1 MILLVMVMVMTMVR
15 MMMMTIDHGDD
26 DSEPPPFSQII
37 WVGWLN
43 ARGKEVGRGRF
54 LPIQIFDAFCS
65 RATLFNIWLMNT
77 FALFAVCLA
86 VKYLA

>member
-1 MILLVMVMVMTMVR
+1 
-15 MMMMTIDHGDD
+15 MMTIDHGDD

-43 ARGKEVGRGRF
+43 TRGKEVGRGRF
-54 LPIQIFDAFCS
+54 LPIQIVDAFCS
-65 RATLFNIWLMNT
+65 RATLFNIWLMDT

-86 VKYLA
+86 FKYLA

>member
-54 LPIQIFDAFCS
+54 CQFRFL
-65 RATLFNIWLMNT
+65 TLF
-77 FALFAVCLA
+77 ALAPLCSIFG
-86 VKYLA
+86 